1 MNRTIW
7 FKKTFN
13 KYYKNIRNYVY
24 SLSGDIY
31 LSEDIAQDTF
41 LKLWEI
47 DKINENTIKPFL
59 YSISKNLYLNQY
71 DKNRVKSKF
80 INSQYE
86 KLDLDSPEYI
96 LEYKEYDERI
106 QRAISNLPTKCRT
119 YFLLNR
125 LDDMMYKDIAS
136 NFNVSVKS
144 VQKQMSKAI
153 RLLKNEINI
162 KI

>member
-106 QRAISNLPTKCRT
+106 QRVISNLPTKCRT

-136 NFNVSVKS
+136 NFNVSFKS
-144 VQKQMSKAI
+144 VQKQISKAI
-153 RLLKNEINI
+153 RLLKDENI

>member
-1 MNRTIW
+1 MDRTIW

-106 QRAISNLPTKCRT
+106 QRAISKLPTKCRT

-136 NFNVSVKS
+136 NFNVSFKS
-144 VQKQMSKAI
+144 VQKQISKAI
-153 RLLKNEINI
+153 RLLKDENI

>member
-1 MNRTIW
+1 MDRKIW

>member
-1 MNRTIW
+1 LDRTIW

-106 QRAISNLPTKCRT
+106 QRAISKLPTKCRT

-136 NFNVSVKS
+136 NFNVSFKS
-144 VQKQMSKAI
+144 VQKQISKAI
-153 RLLKNEINI
+153 RLLKDENI

>member
-1 MNRTIW
+1 MDRTIW

-106 QRAISNLPTKCRT
+106 QRVISNLPTKCRT

-136 NFNVSVKS
+136 NFNVSFKS
-144 VQKQMSKAI
+144 VQKQISKAI
-153 RLLKNEINI
+153 RLLKDENI

>member
-1 MNRTIW
+1 LDRTIW

-136 NFNVSVKS
+136 NFNVSFKS
-144 VQKQMSKAI
+144 VQKQISKAI
-153 RLLKNEINI
+153 RLLKDENI

>member
-1 MNRTIW
+1 MDRTIW

-96 LEYKEYDERI
+96 LEYKEYDECI
-106 QRAISNLPTKCRT
+106 QRVISNLPTKCRT

-136 NFNVSVKS
+136 NFNVSFKS
-144 VQKQMSKAI
+144 VQKQISKAI
-153 RLLKNEINI
+153 RLLKDENI